1 MIVERKEITRTRGRE
16 TFHKYRYLLYR
27 GADALALLPRSFRLK
42 IFFMIRRKGGMS
54 GLAFRYMLLRTLA
67 KKVGDNVSIHPDVYL
82 LHPEN
87 LELGNNVSI
96 HPFCY
101 IEASGGVQIGSDVSI
116 AHGVTLMSET
126 HVFDRKEVA
135 IKDQGLQAKEVCIEN
150 NVWIGAKA
158 TILGGNK
165 VSTGAIVAAS
175 AVVTK
180 PVPPYAIVAGVPA
193 KVIKLRE

>member
-1 MIVERKEITRTRGRE
+1 MSITVKRTPRGRE
-16 TFHKYRYLLYR
+16 LFHKYRHLLYCI
-27 GADALALLPRSFRLK
+27 ASFFDLFPRSFRL
-42 IFFMIRRKGGMS
+42 FAFYMMQRKRGKM
-54 GLAFRYMLLRTLA
+54 GLALRYALLRTLA
-67 KKVGDNVSIHPDVYL
+67 KKVGDNVSIHSDVYL
-82 LHPEN
+82 FHLEN
-87 LELGNNVSI
+87 LVLGDNVSI

-126 HVFDRKEVA
+126 HVFDQKKVA

-193 KVIKLRE
+193 KVIKIRE

>member
-1 MIVERKEITRTRGRE
+1 MAATEKKGAPRGRE
-16 TFHKYRYLLYR
+16 TFHKYRNLLYR

-42 IFFMIRRKGGMS
+42 IFCMMRRKGGMS
-54 GLAFRYMLLRTLA
+54 GLALRYMLLRSLA

-82 LHPEN
+82 LHPEG